1 VVRCQVA
8 WQNVANLVKI
18 LQGVL
23 LLKFYVVW
31 NTCMG
36 EISFI
41 EISKAQTVLFIN
53 LVLITA
59 EGGVKISDF
68 GISKKNEYTAYH
80 RMTRMSMQG
89 SIYWMAP
96 EVARGKGYSAKVDI
110 WSCGCLV
117 LEMLTGHVPWHR
129 VQGNI
134 IYLLGTGNSPP
145 IPPELSEMATNFLK
159 TTFEIDPEKR
169 PMASDLLEHTF
180 TDIDPSAVDFR
191 VWSLEA
197 IQRKLEE
204 GTTSE
209 EMTASEPEETS
220 DSDFDEEDED
230 YEEYEQEMYEEDVSN
245 APMDQENVLEVNF
258 SDMQLPMLD
267 LDMDDDLYELTGLV
281 PDEESESLEYLLNG
295 SK

>member
-1 VVRCQVA
+1 MDV
-8 WQNVANLVKI
+8 
-18 LQGVL
+18 
-23 LLKFYVVW
+23 
-31 NTCMG
+31 
-36 EISFI
+36 ISFI
-41 EISKAQTVLFIN
+41 EILKARIVLMIN
-53 LVLITA
+53 SVLITA

-145 IPPELSEMATNFLK
+145 IPPELSEGATNFLK
-159 TTFEIDPEKR
+159 ITFEIDPEKR
-169 PMASDLLEHTF
+169 PTASDLLEDLF
-180 TDIDPSAVDFR
+180 TDIDPSSVDFM
-191 VWSLEA
+191 VWSQEA
-197 IQRKLEE
+197 IRRKLEE

-209 EMTASEPEETS
+209 EITTSESDDVSDSEPET
-220 DSDFDEEDED
+220 DSEYDEEEED
-230 YEEYEQEMYEEDVSN
+230 YDEYEQDDIQQYDDDTDLSN
-245 APMDQENVLEVNF
+245 TITLIQETVTNGLKDL
-258 SDMQLPMLD
+258 SGLQLPSLD
-267 LDMDDDLYELTGLV
+267 LDMDDDLYELTGLA
-281 PDEESESLEYLLNG
+281 PEEEESESLEYLL
-295 SK
+295 KVPE